1 MGSSNSKKTNEAIR
15 TGVKEQSKLPDA
27 AIPDV
32 QQDPTKLKKE
42 STKSVI
48 ITNQIHHQTTG
59 TVQHDEQVRQDPTKL
74 KKESTK
80 SVIIT
85 NQSHHQTTG
94 TVQSLQKQRQ
104 QGGKSLNDAPKPS
117 VVFSSEYRFG
127 KASTLKTKQ
136 IKKHVIAAIEIGYT
150 HSGYVFCLGKQ
161 FALEG
166 GGLYC
171 PNWEAKDKGVVTFKT
186 SSAILFRPDKSIH
199 SIGYEAEEHVSRIQC
214 EPDSGKWFFFKNFMV
229 EFNNLKGTA
238 FEDFKIKDFCQHNVT
253 MKAVDVISSFIN
265 QMKDT
270 LINELARRK
279 LGYNDKDIQW
289 ILTTPGS
296 LEPSQLQ
303 LMNTA
308 SIKAGIKQDQLT
320 FVQGPEAELKYHRT
334 FTSSPSTFG
343 EEQIAPLSKNFRS
356 LLIHL
361 GGVAIDLTVIEVNE
375 KTINIIEKIFNTN
388 ESAKQEFIRFLKR
401 LFGGDVFKFLK
412 DYHPL
417 EYSEFLDNF
426 EKKLKYFESDKKVTV
441 RVPPRWYDAY
451 EERTGDTLTNTINQT
466 AFKESVEFKNDKIRM
481 SPELFRKF
489 NENATEFTTEMVE
502 KTLAKHSA
510 SGIGILFIAG
520 DHVDD
525 MFVNKLKKQYPSHRI
540 IVSKNPEL
548 VVLKGAVLC
557 EIVE

>member
-27 AIPDV
+27 AIPDQV

-48 ITNQIHHQTTG
+48 ITNQI
-59 TVQHDEQVRQDPTKL
+59 
-74 KKESTK
+74 
-80 SVIIT
+80 
-85 NQSHHQTTG
+85 HHQTTG

-214 EPDSGKWFFFKNFMV
+214 EPDSGKWFF
-229 EFNNLKGTA
+229 
-238 FEDFKIKDFCQHNVT
+238 
-253 MKAVDVISSFIN
+253 S
-265 QMKDT
+265 
-270 LINELARRK
+270 K
-279 LGYNDKDIQW
+279 LHG
-289 ILTTPGS
+289 G
-296 LEPSQLQ
+296 
-303 LMNTA
+303 
-308 SIKAGIKQDQLT
+308 AGIKQDQLT

-361 GGVAIDLTVIEVNE
+361 GGVAIDLTVIE
-375 KTINIIEKIFNTN
+375 I
-388 ESAKQEFIRFLKR
+388 
-401 LFGGDVFKFLK
+401 
-412 DYHPL
+412 
-417 EYSEFLDNF
+417 
-426 EKKLKYFESDKKVTV
+426 KVTV

-466 AFKESVEFKNDKIRM
+466 AFKESVEFQNDKIRM